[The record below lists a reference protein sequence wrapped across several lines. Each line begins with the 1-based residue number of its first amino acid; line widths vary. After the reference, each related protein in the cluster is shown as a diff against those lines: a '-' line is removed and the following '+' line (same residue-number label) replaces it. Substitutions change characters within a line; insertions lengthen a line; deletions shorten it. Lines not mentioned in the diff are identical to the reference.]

1 MPRSWT
7 WMNYLFLVS
16 EMPNSDHLG
25 EDRNYTPI
33 SYKTAKDLKQAFAQY
48 RSTGRLCCLS
58 LILSLGLFL
67 FPLIV

>member
-7 WMNYLFLVS
+7 WMNSLFLVS

-33 SYKTAKDLKQAFAQY
+33 SYKTTKDLKQAFAQY
-48 RSTGRLCCLS
+48 R
-58 LILSLGLFL
+58 
-67 FPLIV
+67 